1 MATFYSPKAVTSG
14 LVLYLDAGNTK
25 SNTGSGTTWYNL
37 AGSSYNAT
45 LGSSVSRVSTFGGGL
60 SFTNSAAAA
69 NMTITGSISF
79 SYTEWTYEIIMTT
92 SGSAGSDPTGIF
104 GIIDS
109 GGVTSNGFRSAGTY
123 TQYSASGSWVN
134 LSTFNSN
141 LNTISQRTI
150 VKNNTSLKQ
159 YNNGALYSSDTMGA
173 GTGTITTYAV
183 NSHSA
188 FSAINSQDG
197 IVYIVRIYNRAL
209 TDSEILQNYNA
220 IKGRFGL

>member
-1 MATFYSPKAVTSG
+1 MSYYNGPKLVTDNS
-14 LVLYLDAGNTK
+14 LILYLDAGNNK

-37 AGSSYNAT
+37 AGGGYNAT

-104 GIIDS
+104 GIVNS

-123 TQYSASGSWVN
+123 IQYSAGGSWVN
-134 LSTFNSN
+134 LSTYNSN

-150 VKNNTSLKQ
+150 VRNYTSLRQ
-159 YNNGALYSSDTMGA
+159 YNNGAFYSSDTMGT
-173 GTGTITTYAV
+173 GTGTITTYGV
-183 NSHSA
+183 NSNST

-197 IVYIVRIYNRAL
+197 IVYILRIY
-209 TDSEILQNYNA
+209 
-220 IKGRFGL
+220 